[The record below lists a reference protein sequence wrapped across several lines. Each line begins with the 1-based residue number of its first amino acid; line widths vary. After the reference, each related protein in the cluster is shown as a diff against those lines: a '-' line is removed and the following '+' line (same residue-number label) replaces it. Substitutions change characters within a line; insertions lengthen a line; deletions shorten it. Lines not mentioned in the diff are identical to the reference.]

1 MSTARRALGAGPDVP
16 IRERDERR
24 LTAIERAL
32 DGDWVEVPER
42 VERPVVVGRR
52 PLGPRGF
59 SQ

>member
-1 MSTARRALGAGPDVP
+1 MSTARRPLGAGPDVQ
-16 IRERDERR
+16 IRERDKRR

-42 VERPVVVGRR
+42 IERPVIVGRR